1 MDIYNSI
8 AEKTPHFASNRIIN
22 SNVDFETLRQ
32 EFELI
37 QSNSLRHCVFRGVN
51 EAKYKLYNSA
61 QREWASWDMG
71 TIGENYEDHII
82 NMINSCKNSESLLE
96 KYYKRL
102 GIIRNDWLI
111 LSFLQHYSAPS
122 PLLDFSKDYKTA
134 FFFASSNV
142 NGNHGNTDDISN
154 YISIYYFEFV
164 NEAKKIE
171 TLVHYAKRTIAPMP
185 AVSGRDTQI
194 WDDELSY
201 ERVMQDCDALL
212 IPSYSHVT
220 ELKNSNHSIVTKLMT
235 SNLRSTCQDGEFV
248 CSKSQ
253 NEPVEDLFQ
262 RKGAKL
268 HCVNIH
274 KALAHYIENTM
285 FDGAIENAR
294 QKYFQNE
301 EDIAHLAKLKFL
313 LLN

>member
-1 MDIYNSI
+1 MNIYNSI
-8 AEKTPHFASNRIIN
+8 ADKTPHFASNRTIN
-22 SNVDFETLRQ
+22 SKDDFDALCKDFER
-32 EFELI
+32 I

-61 QREWASWDMG
+61 QREWASWDIG
-71 TIGENYEDHII
+71 TIGEDYESHII
-82 NMINSCKNSESLLE
+82 RMIKSCKEKDSLLE

-102 GIIRNDWLI
+102 GVIRNDWLI

-134 FFFASSNV
+134 IFFASSNV
-142 NGNHGNTDDISN
+142 NGNHGNSNDISN
-154 YISIYYFEFV
+154 YVSIYYFEFV

-171 TLVHYAKRTIAPMP
+171 TLVHYAKRIIAPLP
-185 AVSGRDTQI
+185 AVLGRDTQI
-194 WDDELSY
+194 WNNELSY
-201 ERVMQDCDALL
+201 EIVMQDCDALL

-220 ELKNSNHSIVTKLMT
+220 ELKNSGHSIVTNLMI

-248 CSKSQ
+248 CTKLQ

-274 KALAHYIENTM
+274 KALVHYIENTM
-285 FDGAIENAR
+285 FDGSIENAR

-301 EDIAHLAKLKFL
+301 EDIAHSAKLKFL
-313 LLN
+313 SLS